1 MLNNVILVG
10 RLTKNIEIEELEDG
24 KKVTT
29 ITLAI
34 PRNYKNADGEYD
46 TDFVECVLWN
56 AIAQN
61 SAEYLNKGDV
71 VGIKGKLET
80 KNYEDKNGNKKSKTQ
95 VIAEKVTF
103 LSSKKNDEEN

>member
-34 PRNYKNADGEYD
+34 PRSYKNADGVYD
-46 TDFVECVLWN
+46 TDFIECVLWN

-61 SAEYLNKGDV
+61 SAEYLYKGDI

-80 KNYEDKNGNKKSKTQ
+80 KNYGDKKSKTQ